1 MALNHAS
8 LKLPIC
14 GWLLDVVLS
23 THVLLNGDLA
33 KRMVPKFS
41 TNFFR
46 LPNDV
51 ADKEVVDFYGHLF
64 VDEIMI

>member
-1 MALNHAS
+1 M
-8 LKLPIC
+8 
-14 GWLLDVVLS
+14 
-23 THVLLNGDLA
+23 LLNGDLA

-51 ADKEVVDFYGHLF
+51 SDEEVVDFFGHLF